1 MVRKG
6 RNNNNDDDDDST
18 IGIQSKNNGL
28 DNILDF
34 GISKIPQETLNSI
47 WRGDE
52 LPRDGREIANHIAN
66 SIKNEQ
72 LESVLKY
79 LRMISNNIPELDI
92 STISY
97 SSQQKQHSQQKKQSK
112 KKQNVNNN
120 KNKNKKKSS
129 KKKKNESE
137 DEDDEEN
144 EEEKEKEEE
153 EEEEEK
159 EKEEE
164 EEIFE
169 KMEEDTEVQTSNQFI
184 EFLELNEISVQNLSA
199 ILYWLITSTGV
210 KNQEVKFNAASIY
223 SRMIVLAR
231 KSFHPFIFRSVMK
244 LFSIKKP
251 EVKTPFSNKDKKDS
265 SKSQSS
271 QSQSSQSS
279 QSQEDNEEDEEQQ
292 EEDNDENEDGEKENS
307 NNNNKELNQKIWLK
321 KVCILLED
329 IDWLFYRFSLATF
342 SEPLTNSIE
351 SIANLA
357 RSQNFKKVK
366 SKGQRVNNQL
376 EHDEKNVIDSAFKI
390 LANLTQENRHGPLQI
405 VLPIVLKEFINTLTL
420 NPGKIIPPT
429 VPKQLI
435 MDRDFVLTF
444 IHNTLL
450 PNSNTHEHI
459 HILIQH
465 ICMRVMDR
473 SEYRNHTVDSIT
485 KIFSNLS
492 SHQRFI
498 NSFFLAYSKNTKSHF
513 RSFSVEVSLS
523 LLQNFKSIKENFQV
537 EEELLIQQLLGILVN
552 RSSDKVSV
560 VRSKALSCLSILFEN
575 IETLDLIKNHLKNVF
590 DLDHYENK
598 NENDADNVQ
607 KKMIDSDDEDEK
619 SNNKNNNNNN
629 NNNDNN
635 GKKKPSLL
643 SFLSKRSEDEK
654 SAVRKSALQVLEV
667 ISLQNGATKPILNIL
682 LKKTN
687 DSSPLV
693 RKQVISTLTLLLK
706 SYPNDMAIIDTWRK
720 AVIPL
725 ITDREQTIMDKS
737 LDSINEILFGSIL
750 NPQNNNFIWKLLN
763 DISIEMKPYLHKICG
778 LMSSRKMITPQLIK
792 SVQSIIKASKDE
804 NISGGWTLFSEIS
817 YCCPDKLDQALVIGA
832 WNRLKVQVEDHS
844 LSNEEH
850 AEKVS
855 LLCSVLTVIET
866 LCTSILPLDKS
877 NALFNEIY
885 SMVIKFSYDPTI
897 TQLFIIILVKLTN
910 RICKSDGLSKVN
922 SVIADWTNNILKIC
936 DERLSKYALPNLLS
950 TTTMKATSSD
960 DENLNKNDDIGGV
973 AQSKKN
979 EKQQQEDK
987 IALYLFTI
995 GEIIQIPQSIIPGR
1009 LRIVVQALIAP
1020 RLMGDEGEIIPVS
1033 VRAHAFITLGKLCL
1047 GDDKMAK
1054 RCIATFAKELE
1065 ISESPIIRNNVMVVM
1080 CDLCIRYT
1088 QLVDNYIPNIA
1099 MCLRDPSEL
1108 VRRQTL
1114 VLLTRLL
1121 QEDYVKWRG
1130 SLFFRF
1136 VEALVDPSPIVKQFA
1151 NYCLMNVLQVKYGTI
1166 QGGSSGGAGGAG
1178 GAANSNKDHHGNV
1191 FFTHF
1196 LETIFVLNNCKAHPN
1211 YNQLSANPSFSLA
1224 NIRNAANGNAAQFSH
1239 HGQENFEKRMSIYTT
1254 FLTNMKDEHRFL
1266 TMNRLV
1272 KDILLEVSEER
1283 FDIEQ
1288 CYGVVYDT
1296 LSILASKD
1304 IKLQSI
1310 NALRSAIENA
1320 DGEEMSEKQ
1329 VQTEEAKG
1337 KLLTLVQKKAII
1349 ESIIPILVELK
1360 TLFEK
1365 KRSNLTR
1372 LVVAFFRELFKDYKK
1387 ELSEFLA
1394 ANRQLEKEI
1403 EYDIKNLNKKQ
1414 VQSPMKPN
1422 QQQQPPPQSVQSGQ
1436 TPMKPRRSLGG
1447 INGANG
1453 SPSVGTPTK
1462 PDMSNFLVPQ
1472 VRTPKPPGTN
1482 RRLSIATTTPTLKP
1496 FNQPLGRL
1504 SVTPMKPSPTTTT
1517 TTTTTPTNS
1526 EEPTTPFKQGSNN
1539 LFGSNLGGNNNN
1551 NNPIVN
1557 STPIRSAMRHSI
1569 GGIPSSALKPNH
1581 STPSSVRFNDIEPIP
1596 PPKFTTIPSSI
1607 PIRIPMEV
1615 KNSLGADIVLPNPD
1629 KPPTIQKW
1637 NINIGN
1643 DDDADK
1649 KMKDVEE
1656 EEEEEEEEEKE
1667 EKEKESEDEEIVQKK
1682 RGRKPQP
1689 TSKTQKTR
1697 TSLKEKT
1704 VNKKSQD
1711 QSEKEN
1717 EEEKEV
1723 ILPKRNRKISSTS
1736 STTSTTMTTRS
1747 RRQPIEQEEEQ
1758 QEEEEIVQ
1766 VKKRGK
1772 TSKSKITPTTTTKK
1786 RK

>member
-1 MVRKG
+1 MVKKSRSDEDYSGSG
-6 RNNNNDDDDDST
+6 RQLKNNN
-18 IGIQSKNNGL
+18 GF

-34 GISKIPQETLNSI
+34 GIDKIPQETLNSI

-52 LPRDGREIANHIAN
+52 LPRDGKEIANHIAN

-79 LRMISNNIPELDI
+79 LRIISDSIPELDI

-97 SSQQKQHSQQKKQSK
+97 SSQQPSKSSKQKKQSK
-112 KKQNVNNN
+112 KKQNVNN
-120 KNKNKKKSS
+120 KNKNKKRSS
-129 KKKKNESE
+129 KKKKNESDE
-137 DEDDEEN
+137 EEDDEE
-144 EEEKEKEEE
+144 EKDKEEE
-153 EEEEEK
+153 EEED
-159 EKEEE
+159 KEEE
-164 EEIFE
+164 EKIE
-169 KMEEDTEVQTSNQFI
+169 KMEEDIQLQNEPEQTSNQFI

-199 ILYWLITSTGV
+199 LLYWLITSTAI

-223 SRMIVLAR
+223 SRMIVLVR

-244 LFSIKKP
+244 LFSVKKP
-251 EVKTPFSNKDKKDS
+251 EVKTPFSNNKKDS
-265 SKSQSS
+265 SKSSS
-271 QSQSSQSS
+271 QSQSQS
-279 QSQEDNEEDEEQQ
+279 QSQGEENEDEEQDDDAND
-292 EEDNDENEDGEKENS
+292 EDNGENS
-307 NNNNKELNQKIWLK
+307 ENNGSKELNQKIWLK

-329 IDWLFYRFSLATF
+329 MNWLFYRFSLASF

-366 SKGQRVNNQL
+366 SKGQRANNQL
-376 EHDEKNVIDSAFKI
+376 DHDEKNVIDLSFKV
-390 LANLTQENRHGPLQI
+390 LVNLTQENRHGPLQI
-405 VLPIVLKEFINTLTL
+405 VLPIILKEFINTLTL

-429 VPKQLI
+429 VSKQLI
-435 MDRDFVLTF
+435 LDRDFVLDF
-444 IHNTLL
+444 IHDTLL
-450 PNSNTHEHI
+450 PNPNTHEQI

-498 NSFFLAYSKNTKSHF
+498 NNFFITYSKNSKSHF

-560 VRSKALSCLSILFEN
+560 VRSKALSCLSMLFEN
-575 IETLDLIKNHLKNVF
+575 NDTLDLIKHHLKNVF

-598 NENDADNVQ
+598 NEDYNSD
-607 KKMIDSDDEDEK
+607 KKMVDSDDEDEK
-619 SNNKNNNNNN
+619 QSNVNAI
-629 NNNDNN
+629 NNDN

-750 NPQNNNFIWKLLN
+750 NPENNTFIWKLLN

-832 WNRLKVQVEDHS
+832 WNRLKGQVEDPS

-850 AEKVS
+850 TEKVS

-910 RICKSDGLSKVN
+910 RICKVDGSSKVN

-936 DERLSKYALPNLLS
+936 DERLSKYALPNLLI
-950 TTTMKATSSD
+950 TTLMKPTTN
-960 DENLNKNDDIGGV
+960 DENDNGNVNSSSVDKG
-973 AQSKKN
+973 
-979 EKQQQEDK
+979 EKQQQQQHEDK

-995 GEIIQIPQSIIPGR
+995 GEIIQIPQAIIPGR

-1020 RLMGDEGEIIPVS
+1020 RLMGDEGELIPTS
-1033 VRAHAFITLGKLCL
+1033 IRAHAFITLGKLCL

-1054 RCIATFAKELE
+1054 KCIATFAKELE

-1151 NYCLMNVLQVKYGTI
+1151 NYCLMNVLQIKYGTI
-1166 QGGSSGGAGGAG
+1166 QGGPGGASGGN
-1178 GAANSNKDHHGNV
+1178 ANTAKDHHGNV

-1196 LETIFVLNNCKAHPN
+1196 IETIFVLNNCKAHPN
-1211 YNQLSANPSFSLA
+1211 YNQISANPTFSLA
-1224 NIRNAANGNAAQFSH
+1224 NIRNAANVNAVQFSH
-1239 HGQENFEKRMSIYTT
+1239 HGQENFEKRMSIYVT

-1288 CYGVVYDT
+1288 CHGVIYDT
-1296 LSILASKD
+1296 LSILASKE

-1310 NALRSAIENA
+1310 NALKSTIENA

-1329 VQTEEAKG
+1329 VQSEEAKG
-1337 KLLTLVQKKAII
+1337 KFLTLVQKKAII

-1387 ELSEFLA
+1387 ELSEFLG

-1414 VQSPMKPN
+1414 VQSPMKQNPSSL
-1422 QQQQPPPQSVQSGQ
+1422 QMGQ
-1436 TPMKPRRSLGG
+1436 TPMKRRSLGG
-1447 INGANG
+1447 VNING
-1453 SPSVGTPTK
+1453 SPSVGSGGPIGTPTK

-1472 VRTPKPPGTN
+1472 VRTPKPPGSN

-1517 TTTTTPTNS
+1517 TTTTANS
-1526 EEPTTPFKQGSNN
+1526 TEQQSTPFKQGSNN
-1539 LFGSNLGGNNNN
+1539 LFGSNLGGSTTPFANR
-1551 NNPIVN
+1551 
-1557 STPIRSAMRHSI
+1557 TPIRSAMRHSI
-1569 GGIPSSALKPNH
+1569 GGIPSSAYKSNN
-1581 STPSSVRFNDIEPIP
+1581 STPSVRFNDTEDQQPIP
-1596 PPKFTTIPSSI
+1596 PPKFTTIPSSL

-1637 NINIGN
+1637 NISFGN
-1643 DDDADK
+1643 DDDK
-1649 KMKDVEE
+1649 KMKDAEEEEHEEEHKEEQKGEEKAEVEE
-1656 EEEEEEEEEKE
+1656 EEEET
-1667 EKEKESEDEEIVQKK
+1667 VQKK
-1682 RGRKPQP
+1682 RGRKPQ
-1689 TSKTQKTR
+1689 TSKISTR
-1697 TSLKEKT
+1697 TQTLSKETT
-1704 VNKKSQD
+1704 VNNKPQN
-1711 QSEKEN
+1711 QSEN
-1717 EEEKEV
+1717 EKEEKEV
-1723 ILPKRNRKISSTS
+1723 ILPKRTRKPSS
-1736 STTSTTMTTRS
+1736 STTTTTRS
-1747 RRQPIEQEEEQ
+1747 RRQQPIELE

-1772 TSKSKITPTTTTKK
+1772 TSNSKSTPTTTTKK

>member
-6 RNNNNDDDDDST
+6 RNNDDDD
-18 IGIQSKNNGL
+18 IGRQSKNNNGL

-79 LRMISNNIPELDI
+79 LRMISDNIPELNI

-97 SSQQKQHSQQKKQSK
+97 SSQQQQQQQQKKQSK

-137 DEDDEEN
+137 DEED
-144 EEEKEKEEE
+144 EEEKEN

-159 EKEEE
+159 EGEEEEKEERE

-169 KMEEDTEVQTSNQFI
+169 KMEHDTEVQTSNQFI
-184 EFLELNEISVQNLSA
+184 EFLELNEISIQNLSA
-199 ILYWLITSTGV
+199 ILYWLITSTAV

-251 EVKTPFSNKDKKDS
+251 EVKTPFSNNKDKKDS
-265 SKSQSS
+265 SKSSS
-271 QSQSSQSS
+271 SQSSQSS
-279 QSQEDNEEDEEQQ
+279 QSQEDHEEDEEQQ
-292 EEDNDENEDGEKENS
+292 EEDNDENDDGEKENS

-329 IDWLFYRFSLATF
+329 MDWLFYRFSLATF

-376 EHDEKNVIDSAFKI
+376 EHDEKNVIDLAFKI

-429 VPKQLI
+429 VSKQLI
-435 MDRDFVLTF
+435 MDRDFVLNF

-485 KIFSNLS
+485 KIFSSLS

-598 NENDADNVQ
+598 NENGGDNVQ

-619 SNNKNNNNNN
+619 SNNNSN

-706 SYPNDMAIIDTWRK
+706 SYPNDMTIIDTWRK

-866 LCTSILPLDKS
+866 LCTNILPLDKS

-885 SMVIKFSYDPTI
+885 SIVIKFSYDPTI

-950 TTTMKATSSD
+950 TTTMKPTSSAEED
-960 DENLNKNDDIGGV
+960 VNKNDGADADDDIGS
-973 AQSKKN
+973 ASKKN
-979 EKQQQEDK
+979 EKQQQQQQQDK

-995 GEIIQIPQSIIPGR
+995 GEIIQIPQAVIPGR

-1033 VRAHAFITLGKLCL
+1033 IRAHAFITLGKLCL

-1054 RCIATFAKELE
+1054 KCIATFAKELE

-1136 VEALVDPSPIVKQFA
+1136 VEALVDPSPLVKQFA
-1151 NYCLMNVLQVKYGTI
+1151 NYCLMNVLQVKYGTT
-1166 QGGSSGGAGGAG
+1166 QGGSSGVAGS
-1178 GAANSNKDHHGNV
+1178 AANSNKDHHGNV

-1211 YNQLSANPSFSLA
+1211 YNQLSANPTFSLA

-1310 NALRSAIENA
+1310 NALKSAIENA

-1337 KLLTLVQKKAII
+1337 KLLTLVQKKTII

-1360 TLFEK
+1360 ALFEK

-1394 ANRQLEKEI
+1394 SNRQLEKEI
-1403 EYDIKNLNKKQ
+1403 EYDIKNLNRKQ
-1414 VQSPMKPN
+1414 AQSPMKPN
-1422 QQQQPPPQSVQSGQ
+1422 QPPPPPQSSVQSGQ
-1436 TPMKPRRSLGG
+1436 TPIKPRHSLGG
-1447 INGANG
+1447 INVNG

-1482 RRLSIATTTPTLKP
+1482 KRLSIATTTPTLKP

-1504 SVTPMKPSPTTTT
+1504 SVTPMKPSPTI
-1517 TTTTTPTNS
+1517 TTTPTNS
-1526 EEPTTPFKQGSNN
+1526 DEPTTPFKQGTNN
-1539 LFGSNLGGNNNN
+1539 LFGSNLG
-1551 NNPIVN
+1551 PSVN

-1569 GGIPSSALKPNH
+1569 GGIPSSAVKSNN

-1643 DDDADK
+1643 DDENENDK

-1667 EKEKESEDEEIVQKK
+1667 KESDGEEIVQKK
-1682 RGRKPQP
+1682 RGREPQP

-1704 VNKKSQD
+1704 VNKKSQG
-1711 QSEKEN
+1711 QSEKEK
-1717 EEEKEV
+1717 EDEKEV
-1723 ILPKRNRKISSTS
+1723 TLPKRNRKISSTS
-1736 STTSTTMTTRS
+1736 TTTAIATRS
-1747 RRQPIEQEEEQ
+1747 RRQPIEQEEQ
-1758 QEEEEIVQ
+1758 DEEEIVQ